1 MSFRFEIE
9 QWQAACIAFDKKEYE
24 TSLKTFINIA
34 DNSKIHFNIGL
45 IFAVAN
51 EHDRAIASYNK
62 AIQLD
67 PYMAVAYF
75 QRGVSYFIKNDMEA
89 ARQNFDQA
97 HERLR
102 GNNIINYHQLGL
114 QFRLYACEVLFNRG
128 ICQLYMGKM
137 DAGLTDL
144 YYAQKASMTAE
155 HAIIDQ
161 AVRHRGKGYSVFSI
175 PPVVLFRPPE
185 NKLRQLQGG
194 MFAAA
199 VDQLSPKK
207 SYRSNSVL
215 LDLTK
220 SSHSY
225 KHHSS
230 DDSVST
236 TSSRHTR
243 NSGTDSGFESF
254 AEDRYSS
261 ASSTKTSSRLALQ
274 YAIKEDEGYGD
285 FDKELEEVYGSFNT
299 MSLDQ
304 EKEWIK
310 QRWASQEEV
319 LQPSNS
325 TSSNSSST
333 AGKLKIKA
341 HYKDTR
347 ILLVSN
353 SITFEELM
361 SKIREK
367 FNAPSSILLKY
378 KDEENELVL
387 LIDNDDL
394 QIARQVYKRFAS
406 GKNELEKLELWCV
419 DT

>member
-1 MSFRFEIE
+1 
-9 QWQAACIAFDKKEYE
+9 
-24 TSLKTFINIA
+24 
-34 DNSKIHFNIGL
+34 
-45 IFAVAN
+45 
-51 EHDRAIASYNK
+51 
-62 AIQLD
+62 
-67 PYMAVAYF
+67 
-75 QRGVSYFIKNDMEA
+75 
-89 ARQNFDQA
+89 
-97 HERLR
+97 
-102 GNNIINYHQLGL
+102 
-114 QFRLYACEVLFNRG
+114 
-128 ICQLYMGKM
+128 MGKM

-207 SYRSNSVL
+207 SYRNNSVL
-215 LDLTK
+215 LDLVK